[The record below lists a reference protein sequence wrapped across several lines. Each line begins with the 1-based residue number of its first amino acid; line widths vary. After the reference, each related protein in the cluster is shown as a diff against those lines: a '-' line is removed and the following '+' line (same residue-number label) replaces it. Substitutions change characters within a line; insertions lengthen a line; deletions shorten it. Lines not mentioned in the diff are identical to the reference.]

1 MVTTK
6 EERHERNSVAAGVA
20 GRFTAR
26 IAISDD
32 QGPQPSQYVATMC
45 KFSHDFSWPLA
56 HLYAP
61 GYWIVRVLHF

>member
-32 QGPQPSQYVATMC
+32 QVHSLLNMWQLLVCANLVMIFLGRLLT
-45 KFSHDFSWPLA
+45 FTL
-56 HLYAP
+56 L
-61 GYWIVRVLHF
+61 GTG